1 MKKDHVKIAHIYYD
15 ESTGKY
21 NIQSCEEHLAGT
33 MEFAYNFGK
42 KIGFQDWTAL
52 IAQLHD
58 VGKYSLKFQQYIRY
72 KSGYDEGCQQLC
84 KTDHSSAGAIISRKM
99 YPQFFLP
106 IAHCIAGHH
115 SGLLNHASL
124 CDRLEKNI
132 DEEIPLPLTTINL
145 TRPQNVNSKNLHHW
159 FRMLYSC
166 LVDADYLD
174 TERFMNSTSYR
185 LRKNS
190 TNMVAIKEKLD
201 SYLSN
206 LSNLASDTL
215 LNNTRNKIQDEC
227 KNAAK
232 LEEGIYSLTVPTG
245 GGKTLSSMV
254 WAVNHAIYHAKE
266 RIIVAIPYT
275 SIIVQTAE
283 IFRKIFGEGNV
294 LEHHSNFEGTGN
306 QKLAA
311 ENWDAPIVVTTNVQ
325 LFESLFSNKSS
336 KCRKLHNL
344 CDSVLILDE
353 VQMLPTTLLEPI
365 LDSLKALCKLFKTS
379 ILFTTAS
386 QPSYIGHIGSSKIR
400 FEGIEKIHEIVDD
413 ISMLSK
419 NLRRASITI
428 RQEEQRYEDIAKE
441 IQLQE
446 KILCIVNTR
455 KEAKAIY
462 EYMPNDGSTIHLSRM
477 MCSAHIIETIDKIKK
492 HLKSKSEV
500 PLRVIATQLIEAGV
514 DIDFPIVYRSIAG
527 LDSILQ
533 AAGRCNREGLL
544 NKLGQVI
551 VFKGE
556 ERTPQGLISKGK
568 YALEELLASEPMID
582 LLSPLAMKK
591 YFSLLYSKINT
602 FDEARIKELLCQS
615 TSMQFE
621 DAAKAFKM
629 IDDDNHPIVV
639 HWGKGSEYI
648 NKLKRHGL
656 DRDLSRKLQKYS
668 VSVRSKDLIELVK
681 MGRIEQINE
690 VWIQVDPNLYDL
702 NVGLVMDNKWL
713 NETYIL

>member
-185 LRKNS
+185 LRTNS

-206 LSNLASDTL
+206 LSNLTSDTL

-254 WAVNHAIYHAKE
+254 WAVNHAIYHGKE

-283 IFRKIFGEGNV
+283 IFRKIFGEENV

-365 LDSLKALCKLFKTS
+365 LDSLKALCTLFKTS

-386 QPSYIGHIGSSKIR
+386 QPSYIGHIGSSKTR

-419 NLRRASITI
+419 DLRRVSITI

-582 LLSPLAMKK
+582 LLSPLAMKR

-629 IDDDNHPIVV
+629 IDDDNHPIIV

-648 NKLKRHGL
+648 NKLKTHGL